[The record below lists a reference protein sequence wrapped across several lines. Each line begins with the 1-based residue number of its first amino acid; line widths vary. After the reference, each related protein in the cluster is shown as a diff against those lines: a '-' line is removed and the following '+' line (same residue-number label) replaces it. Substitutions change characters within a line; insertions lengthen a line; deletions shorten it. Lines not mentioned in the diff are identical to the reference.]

1 MKMIFCNLFLI
12 LVLAVGLAST
22 APSLLKRRPTAWDN
36 PDFVSAHLEL
46 YKRATGEQN
55 YDPALVI
62 QAMKKTNN
70 RLKTITS
77 HRGVYGPKCPENTVC
92 AVDAAIAA
100 GIESVELDV
109 RDDKNGVL
117 WALHDK
123 RIGKT
128 PQNTTELN

>member
-1 MKMIFCNLFLI
+1 MIFCKLFLT
-12 LVLAVGLAST
+12 LVFAIGLVST
-22 APSLLKRRPTAWDN
+22 APSLLNQRPTAWDN

-62 QAMKKTNN
+62 QAMKKINN
-70 RLKTITS
+70 RLKIITA
-77 HRGVYGPKCPENTVC
+77 HRGVHGPKCPENTIC
-92 AVDAAIAA
+92 AIEAAIAA

-109 RDDKNGVL
+109 RGDKDGVL
-117 WALHDK
+117 WALHDT

-128 PQNTTELN
+128 P

>member
-46 YKRATGEQN
+46 YKRATGERN

-70 RLKTITS
+70 RLKIITS

-109 RDDKNGVL
+109 RGDKNGVL
-117 WALHDK
+117 WALHDT